1 MLPMRFSSPRI
12 FAGLMVMAFN
22 ASSSGRPS
30 FMASAAHNGRYSCGT
45 TGESVVMAIRIPS
58 LHRTPG
64 VVKDL
69 FASSNFDLWV
79 RDGPT
84 IAGYPLAFTCALIT
98 SPSVQWSSVTLTSNS
113 LAIRI
118 TVRISS
124 ARCAWHFN
132 GSSFW
137 QPESS
142 PPASYHRTAFSV
154 DRC

>member
-1 MLPMRFSSPRI
+1 
-12 FAGLMVMAFN
+12 MAFN

-84 IAGYPLAFTCALIT
+84 IAGYPLAFTCALKMCIRDRIGIALHMLLDYAMQD
-98 SPSVQWSSVTLTSNS
+98 PSRNTKKQLIEELNRKCQN
-113 LAIRI
+113 LHNA
-118 TVRISS
+118 
-124 ARCAWHFN
+124 
-132 GSSFW
+132 
-137 QPESS
+137 
-142 PPASYHRTAFSV
+142 
-154 DRC
+154 